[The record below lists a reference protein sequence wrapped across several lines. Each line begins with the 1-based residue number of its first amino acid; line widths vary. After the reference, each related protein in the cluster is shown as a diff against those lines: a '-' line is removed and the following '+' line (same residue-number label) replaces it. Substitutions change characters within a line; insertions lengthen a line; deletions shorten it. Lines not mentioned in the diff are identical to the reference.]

1 MLIISKITHKKNSPK
16 RTLQQPFEVINLCK
30 FLIVNGFEN
39 FQIQN
44 CKKYAKCAIMG
55 KNLYLDHST
64 IQKNATFGALSCKKN
79 INVAGVI

>member
-1 MLIISKITHKKNSPK
+1 MLIISKITHKENSPK
-16 RTLQQPFEVINLCK
+16 RKLQQPFEVINLCK

-55 KNLYLDHST
+55 KNFGLAFST
-64 IQKNATFGALSCKKN
+64 NQKNKLFANLN
-79 INVAGVI
+79 IDFQ